1 MFELT
6 INDVVYQFQFG
17 MGFLREINKLVG
29 RPVDGIPDAKQNI
42 GLQYKVAG
50 IIDGDLEALVD
61 VLDIANKNQK
71 PRVTRTLL
79 DSYIDDENTDVDR
92 LLADVLDFLSKT
104 NATKKITVALM
115 DAAEKERAKAAQ

>member
-6 INDVVYQFQFG
+6 INEVVYQFQFG
-17 MGFLREINKLVG
+17 MGFLREINKTVG

-71 PRVTRTLL
+71 PRVTRMLL
-79 DSYIDDENTDVDR
+79 DSYIDNEDTDIDR
-92 LLADVLDFLSKT
+92 LFADVLDFLSKT
-104 NATKKITVALM
+104 NATKKVAVALM
-115 DAAEKERAKAAQ
+115 EAAEKERAKAAQ

>member
-6 INDVVYQFQFG
+6 IDGVVYQFQFG
-17 MGFLREINKLVG
+17 MGFLREVNKMVG

-71 PRVTRTLL
+71 PRVTRMLL
-79 DSYIDDENTDVDR
+79 DSYIDNEDTDIDR
-92 LLADVLDFLSKT
+92 LFADVLDFLSKT
-104 NATKKITVALM
+104 NATKKVTVALM
-115 DAAEKERAKAAQ
+115 EAAEKERAKAAQ

>member
-71 PRVTRTLL
+71 PRVTRALL

-104 NATKKITVALM
+104 NATKKIAVALM
-115 DAAEKERAKAAQ
+115 EAAEKERAKAAQ